1 MALLGTLTSSV
12 SALDAFTTG
21 LDTIGN
27 NIANINTTA
36 FKGANVSFAD
46 TFSGLGT
53 QVSGVNTNFS
63 QGSLT
68 STGTVTNLGIS
79 GNGYFI
85 VKDPASG
92 ATYATRD
99 GQFTFD
105 SSGYLVNQLGYR
117 VQGLTGGAAST
128 APGTLGDIQEGTPPS
143 GTTLQAVTIST
154 TGNVEEAYSDGSQ
167 ATTNQVLLQGFD
179 NPAALTSQGN
189 NLYANMSAAGPQTS
203 TLGATNAP
211 GQSGLGI
218 VQSGTL
224 EQSNVD
230 LTQEFSD
237 MITIQR
243 AFEANA
249 RLITISDTVLED
261 VVNMKTH

>member
-1 MALLGTLTSSV
+1 MALLGTLTTSV
-12 SALDAFTTG
+12 SALDSFTTG

-27 NIANINTTA
+27 NIANINSTA

-53 QVSGVNTNFS
+53 QVSGVNTNFA

-117 VQGLTGGAAST
+117 VQGLTGGSSGT
-128 APGTLGDIQEGTPPS
+128 APGTLGDIQRGNASQRHDPPGRDHQHDRQRGGSLLGRQPGHDQPGAPAGLRQS
-143 GTTLQAVTIST
+143 GRAHL
-154 TGNVEEAYSDGSQ
+154 
-167 ATTNQVLLQGFD
+167 
-179 NPAALTSQGN
+179 
-189 NLYANMSAAGPQTS
+189 
-203 TLGATNAP
+203 P
-211 GQSGLGI
+211 GQQSLRQPGRRRPADLEPGRLQRPRPIRPRHRAVGHPRAVQRGSGPR
-218 VQSGTL
+218 
-224 EQSNVD
+224 N
-230 LTQEFSD
+230 FPP
-237 MITIQR
+237 
-243 AFEANA
+243 
-249 RLITISDTVLED
+249 
-261 VVNMKTH
+261 